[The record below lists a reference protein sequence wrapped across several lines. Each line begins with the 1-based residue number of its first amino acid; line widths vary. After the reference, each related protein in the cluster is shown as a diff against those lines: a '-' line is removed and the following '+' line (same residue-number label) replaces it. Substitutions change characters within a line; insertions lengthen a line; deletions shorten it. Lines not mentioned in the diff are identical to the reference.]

1 MNAKILLYNSLEE
14 TLEVE
19 IDYEIERVKQ
29 GWYQP
34 DDVEISR
41 CVILTDLKGF
51 QSSDIE
57 TDVEEG
63 IRMFESVTSVRL
75 KCKVE
80 YASDKKWSRIA
91 IMNKRTCEL
100 LKVA

>member
-1 MNAKILLYNSLEE
+1 MKTSITLYNSLEE
-14 TLEVE
+14 SLEVE

-63 IRMFESVTSVRL
+63 ISDIENDPFIRL

-91 IMNKRTCEL
+91 IMNEGCKL

>member
-14 TLEVE
+14 TKEVE
-19 IDYEIERVKQ
+19 IDYEIERVPQ

-63 IRMFESVTSVRL
+63 ISDIENDPFIRL

-80 YASDKKWSRIA
+80 FADKKWSRIA
-91 IMNKRTCEL
+91 IMNEGCEL